1 MSRKVR
7 DYPANSW
14 QPPFC
19 IWPER
24 QVPPSTV
31 KRIITVTNLIK
42 PHGSDSLNPLFV
54 EDSNARA
61 QLAKDAKALTSVT
74 ISSAA
79 AGNAVMLAGGYFT
92 PLNGYM
98 NKANAMSVGA
108 SMQTTE
114 GLFWPTPVLNLV
126 ADATSIQAGDKIALK
141 DPNVEGQPV
150 LAVQNVE
157 SVETFSDAE
166 IETLAQQV
174 FGTTDR
180 DHPGVAEF
188 VAQGNTAIAGPIEVL
203 NYSYFEK
210 DFPDTFRTAVQI
222 REEIAALGWKRIVA
236 FQTRNPMHRAHEELC
251 HMAMDRLNADGL
263 VIHMLLGKLKPG
275 DIPASVRDSAI
286 RKMIELYFPPNSA
299 LVNGYGFDMLYA
311 GPREALLHAL
321 FRQNMGATHFIIGR
335 DHAGVGD
342 YYEPF
347 EAQEIFDS
355 LPDGALEIELF
366 KADHTA
372 YSKKLNKVVMMR
384 EAPDHTKE
392 DFILLSGTAVREML
406 SEGKAPPVEFSR
418 PEVAQI
424 LMDHYRT

>member
-1 MSRKVR
+1 M
-7 DYPANSW
+7 A
-14 QPPFC
+14 
-19 IWPER
+19 
-24 QVPPSTV
+24 T
-31 KRIITVTNLIK
+31 LIQ
-42 PHGSDSLNPLFV
+42 PHGSDKLNPLFV
-54 EDSNARA
+54 EDAAARKKLSDEA
-61 QLAKDAKALTSVT
+61 ATLPSVT

-92 PLNGYM
+92 PLSGFM
-98 NKANAMSVGA
+98 NKANALSVGK
-108 SMQTTE
+108 SMTTTD

-126 ADATSIQAGDKIALK
+126 SDNDLQSGQKIALK
-141 DPNVEGQPV
+141 DPNIDGNPV
-150 LAVQNVE
+150 LAIQQVE
-157 SVETFSDAE
+157 AVETLTDTE
-166 IETLAQQV
+166 KQTLAQQV
-174 FGTTDR
+174 FGTTDTE
-180 DHPGVAEF
+180 HPGVAEF
-188 VAQGNTAIAGPIEVL
+188 MAQGNTIISGPIEVL

-210 DFPDTFRTAVQI
+210 DFPDTFRTAVEI
-222 REEIAALGWKRIVA
+222 RSEIESLGWKRIVA

-275 DIPASVRDSAI
+275 DIPASVRDAAI
-286 RKMIELYFPPNSA
+286 RKMIELYFSPNSA

-311 GPREALLHAL
+311 GPREALLHAV

-347 EAQEIFDS
+347 EAQEIFDK
-355 LPDGALEIELF
+355 LPKDALKIELF

-384 EAPDHTKE
+384 EAPDHSKE
-392 DFILLSGTAVREML
+392 DFVLLSGTAVREML
-406 SEGKAPPVEFSR
+406 GEGKAPPEEFSR

-424 LMDHYRT
+424 LMDHYRS